1 MPLKF
6 CPICNNF
13 LQMSTEES
21 KLIYNCR
28 VCSYSEEDKEGGMI
42 MELNLQEKE
51 SEGYKLLINE
61 FTISDPSN
69 PHTSMI
75 KCPNAECP
83 SVKGSKE
90 SDVVF
95 LKYDQV
101 NLKYVYI
108 CTNCKTSWKSK

>member
-1 MPLKF
+1 MTE
-6 CPICNNF
+6 NNA
-13 LQMSTEES
+13 LVYT
-21 KLIYNCR
+21 CR
-28 VCSYSEEDKEGGMI
+28 VCSHTEQDKEGGKI
-42 MELNLQEKE
+42 MEINLQEKE
-51 SEGYKLLINE
+51 SEGYKILIND
-61 FTISDPSN
+61 FTITDPTN
-69 PHTSMI
+69 PHTNMI

-108 CTNCKTSWKSK
+108 CTNCKTSWRSK